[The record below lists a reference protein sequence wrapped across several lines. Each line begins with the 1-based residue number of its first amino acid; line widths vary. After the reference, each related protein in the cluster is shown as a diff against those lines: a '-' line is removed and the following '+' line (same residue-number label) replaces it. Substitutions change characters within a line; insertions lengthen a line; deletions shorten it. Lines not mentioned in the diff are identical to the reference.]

1 MSPTFTRLFQ
11 LAALACV
18 LVGILSGL
26 FGHPIVGA
34 EIAAIG
40 IIPACYGM
48 WLGIQSETQG
58 ALARSIL
65 LFLLALVAAA
75 LLVVAALLGWLGK

>member
-1 MSPTFTRLFQ
+1 MSPSFSKLFQ
-11 LAALACV
+11 LATLACV
-18 LVGILSGL
+18 AAGIVSGL
-26 FGHPIVGA
+26 AGHPVIGA

-58 ALARSIL
+58 ALLRSIL
-65 LFLLALVAAA
+65 LFLLAIGVAAM
-75 LLVVAALLGWLGK
+75 LVVAYLLGWLSA